1 MDMLFEAYKKTER
14 KSNHKA
20 HRLMEWLRDKKPN
33 DGEKPGKKRCATVL
47 YSTFRNL
54 RKNRYELLR

>member
-1 MDMLFEAYKKTER
+1 MDMLFEAYKKTKR
-14 KSNHKA
+14 KSNPKA
-20 HRLMEWLRDKKPN
+20 HPLMEWLRDKKPN